1 MSELPLPE
9 YDELPLAA
17 LQHRIRSLDA
27 EQLDRLMS
35 YELRH
40 ANRLPVLE
48 LMRMRKQQL
57 DDGAEPSGGQH
68 TAIPEVTPHP
78 GGSSAKEQTAAEP
91 TTPLRHGV
99 AGQTPNR
106 GRP

>member
-17 LQHRIRSLDA
+17 LHHRIRSLDP
-27 EQLDRLMS
+27 EQLDQLMS

-48 LMRMRKQQL
+48 LMRVRKRQL
-57 DDGAEPSGGQH
+57 QEGAEPSSGRH
-68 TAIPEVTPHP
+68 TEIPEVSGHR
-78 GGSSAKEQTAAEP
+78 GGSPANEQTAAEP

-99 AGQTPNR
+99 ADQTSHR
-106 GRP
+106 GRR